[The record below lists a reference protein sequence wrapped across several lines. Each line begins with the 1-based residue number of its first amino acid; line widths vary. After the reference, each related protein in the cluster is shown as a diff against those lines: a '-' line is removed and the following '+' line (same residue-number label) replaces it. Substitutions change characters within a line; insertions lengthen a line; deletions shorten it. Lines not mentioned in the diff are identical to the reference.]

1 MTIHISTLEAALVVS
16 LGSLVYRASDTMAKA
31 FGPQL
36 FAEADMNQFLWEEVY
51 MQCSHSYV

>member
-36 FAEADMNQFLWEEVY
+36 FAEADMNQFL
-51 MQCSHSYV
+51 